1 VTTETTMGSP
11 GIGELKLSGLTRRF
25 GDLVA
30 LDGLDLTLRG
40 GEFVA
45 LLGPSGCGKS
55 TALNCLAGL
64 LPLSEGT
71 IELDGRR
78 IDGLPPE
85 RRGFGM
91 VFQSYALFP
100 HLSVRRNVA
109 FGLAMRGV
117 GKDEARQRVEE
128 VLRLVGLEDRAD
140 NYPGQLSG
148 GQQQR
153 VAIARAVVVE
163 PPLLLLDE
171 PLSNLDAK
179 LRLELRTEVRR
190 LHQTLGLTTVYVTHD
205 QEEALSLADRLV
217 VLRDGRV
224 QAIGTPEEVYL
235 HPANRYV
242 ADFMGYRNMFEL
254 GVERQGDGEAVLAG
268 DGLRLAG
275 QSAER
280 LGNGRAVA
288 AVRPEDFIVGDAGD
302 STIDVTVEVVEYSGR
317 DFAVEARTG
326 AGERVHFRSPEALS
340 PGDTT
345 VLGVPRERVL
355 IFGADAEEAA

>member
-1 VTTETTMGSP
+1 VTTETTMKAP

-25 GDLVA
+25 GELTA

-71 IELDGRR
+71 IELDGER

-85 RRGFGM
+85 KRGFGM

-100 HLSVRRNVA
+100 HLSARRNVA
-109 FGLAMRGV
+109 FGLSMRGV
-117 GKDEARQRVEE
+117 GKDEARRRVEE
-128 VLRLVGLEDRAD
+128 ALRLVGLEDRAD
-140 NYPGQLSG
+140 QYPSQLSG

-153 VAIARAVVVE
+153 IAIARAIVVE

-179 LRLELRTEVRR
+179 LRLELRTEIRR
-190 LHQTLGLTTVYVTHD
+190 LHQALGLTTVYVTHD
-205 QEEALSLADRLV
+205 QEEALSLSDRLV

-235 HPANRYV
+235 NPANRYV

-254 GVERQGDGEAVLAG
+254 GVEREGDGEAVLAG

-275 QSAER
+275 RSPGP

-288 AVRPEDFIVGDAGD
+288 AVRPEDLTVGDGGD
-302 STIDVTVEVVEYSGR
+302 SEIDVTVEVVEYSGR
-317 DFAVEARTG
+317 DFAVEGRTEQG
-326 AGERVHFRSPEALS
+326 GRVHFRSRETLS
-340 PGDTT
+340 PGDRAK
-345 VLGVPRERVL
+345 LGVARDRVL